1 MQNLKKN
8 INELIYMIDSL
19 KNLKHYQIRIKD
31 RLNEVLNTIK
41 VIEQKL

>member
-19 KNLKHYQIRIKD
+19 KNLKLYQIKIKD

-41 VIEQKL
+41 VIEPKL